1 MDDGL
6 VVSLKC
12 KDCDATMTTAA
23 IATRTG
29 WCRHTHTDSPNVEWS
44 CVLCQQ
50 AQTKRALT
58 RDPARKRF
66 NLHIGKP

>member
-1 MDDGL
+1 MQT
-6 VVSLKC
+6 V
-12 KDCDATMTTAA
+12 A